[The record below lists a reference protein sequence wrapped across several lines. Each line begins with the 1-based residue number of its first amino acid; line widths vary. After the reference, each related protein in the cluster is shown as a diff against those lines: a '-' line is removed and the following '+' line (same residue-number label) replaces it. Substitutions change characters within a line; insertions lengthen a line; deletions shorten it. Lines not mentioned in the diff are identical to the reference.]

1 MLLRHRSEPHHG
13 GRRHAPGVIV
23 AGSSSPR
30 FGDGKRGHRACLSD
44 IIATPR
50 RSHDARV
57 SAHRHARPGRGAKL
71 PVPSM
76 TLRRAGTV
84 LVLVLAAL
92 VLFASFARST
102 ERIRLMVGGL
112 AAGAVVVCLVGLIT
126 RTMPDVWPIAPDLQQ
141 GRLGYPLTYW

>member
-92 VLFASFARST
+92 VLALVAIGTGRA
-102 ERIRLMVGGL
+102 LAAGL
-112 AAGAVVVCLVGLIT
+112 AAAAVVFALAFFTLADRYESAV
-126 RTMPDVWPIAPDLQQ
+126 
-141 GRLGYPLTYW
+141 